1 MMSSAVSS
9 LSLAGAAS
17 LSTGLLGKE
26 EGNGEEGVLK
36 RIQGVNEDDW
46 FEGESNTLLQGS

>member
-1 MMSSAVSS
+1 MSSTVSS

-36 RIQGVNEDDW
+36 RIQGVNEDDR

>member
-26 EGNGEEGVLK
+26 EGNEEEGVLK